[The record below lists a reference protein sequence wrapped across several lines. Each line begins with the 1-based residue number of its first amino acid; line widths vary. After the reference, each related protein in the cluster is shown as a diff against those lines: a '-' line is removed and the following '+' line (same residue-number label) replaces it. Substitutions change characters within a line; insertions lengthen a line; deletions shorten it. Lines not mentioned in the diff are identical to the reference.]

1 MKDAFSQMHPIVNF
15 IFFAFVI
22 GFSMFIMNPACLLI
36 SLVCALVN
44 ALYLNGKKAVRL
56 SVLYL
61 LPTIIII
68 AIVNPVFNHD
78 GVTMLAYFPW
88 DNPLTL
94 ESIIYGIATAVLL
107 SSIVLWFSCFNEV
120 MTSDKF
126 IYLFGRVI
134 PSLSL
139 VLSLALRFVPRFIF
153 QFNVIRNS
161 QKCIGRDISDGK
173 LLQRL
178 KNAAKIISIMIS
190 WALENAIET
199 ADSMK
204 SRGHGL
210 KGRTAF
216 SIYRFSKRDAAVLS
230 IIIISGVILIIMSV
244 LDVAKFRYFPSVK
257 GNVIS
262 APAIIYYA
270 LYFSL
275 MIMPLAINVWEGIKW
290 KRLRSA
296 N

>member
-36 SLVCALVN
+36 SLVCALFNV
-44 ALYLNGKKAVRL
+44 LYLNGKKAVRL

-126 IYLFGRVI
+126 IYLFGRII

-139 VLSLALRFVPRFIF
+139 VLSMALRFVPKFIF

-230 IIIISGVILIIMSV
+230 LIMTSGVILIIMSV

>member
-36 SLVCALVN
+36 SLVCALFNV
-44 ALYLNGKKAVRL
+44 LYLNGKKAVRL

-139 VLSLALRFVPRFIF
+139 VLSMALRFVPRFIF

-230 IIIISGVILIIMSV
+230 IIIISGIILIIMSV

>member
-36 SLVCALVN
+36 SLVCALFNV
-44 ALYLNGKKAVRL
+44 LYLNGKKAVRL

-139 VLSLALRFVPRFIF
+139 VLSMALRFVPKFIF

-230 IIIISGVILIIMSV
+230 LIMTSGVILIIMSV

>member
-36 SLVCALVN
+36 SLVCALFNV
-44 ALYLNGKKAVRL
+44 LYLNGKKAVRL

-139 VLSLALRFVPRFIF
+139 VLSMALRFVPRFIF

-230 IIIISGVILIIMSV
+230 IIMTSGVILIIMSV

>member
-61 LPTIIII
+61 LPTFIII

-107 SSIVLWFSCFNEV
+107 SSIVLWFSYFNEV

-126 IYLFGRVI
+126 IYLFGRII

-139 VLSLALRFVPRFIF
+139 VLSMALRFVPRFIF
-153 QFNVIRNS
+153 QFNVIKNS

-275 MIMPLAINVWEGIKW
+275 MIMPLAINIWEGIKW

>member
-36 SLVCALVN
+36 SLVCALFNV
-44 ALYLNGKKAVRL
+44 LYLNGKKAVRL

-210 KGRTAF
+210 KGRTTF

-230 IIIISGVILIIMSV
+230 LIMTSGVILIIMSV

>member
-139 VLSLALRFVPRFIF
+139 VLSMALRFVPRFIF

-230 IIIISGVILIIMSV
+230 IIMTSGVILIIMSV

>member
-139 VLSLALRFVPRFIF
+139 VLSMALRFVPKFIF

>member
-126 IYLFGRVI
+126 IYLFGRII

-139 VLSLALRFVPRFIF
+139 VLSMALRFVPRFIF

-230 IIIISGVILIIMSV
+230 IIIISGIILIIMSV

-290 KRLRSA
+290 KHLRSA

>member
-139 VLSLALRFVPRFIF
+139 VLSMALRFVPKFIF

-216 SIYRFSKRDAAVLS
+216 SIYRFSKRDVAVLS
-230 IIIISGVILIIMSV
+230 LIMTSGVILIIMSV

>member
-36 SLVCALVN
+36 SLVCALFNV
-44 ALYLNGKKAVRL
+44 LYLNGKKAVRL

-139 VLSLALRFVPRFIF
+139 VLSMALRFVPRFIF

-230 IIIISGVILIIMSV
+230 LIMTSGVILIIMSV

>member
-36 SLVCALVN
+36 SLVCALFNV
-44 ALYLNGKKAVRL
+44 LYLNGKKAVRL

-139 VLSLALRFVPRFIF
+139 VLSMALRFVPKFIF

-178 KNAAKIISIMIS
+178 NNAAKIISIMVS

-230 IIIISGVILIIMSV
+230 LIMTSGVILIIMSV

>member
-44 ALYLNGKKAVRL
+44 ALYLKGKKAVRL

-139 VLSLALRFVPRFIF
+139 VLSMALRFVPKFIF

-190 WALENAIET
+190 WVLENAIET

-230 IIIISGVILIIMSV
+230 LIMTSGVILIIMSV

>member
-210 KGRTAF
+210 KGRKAF

>member
-120 MTSDKF
+120 MTSDKL
-126 IYLFGRVI
+126 IYLFGRAI

-139 VLSLALRFVPRFIF
+139 VLSMALRFVPKFIF

-161 QKCIGRDISDGK
+161 QKCIGRDISDGN

-230 IIIISGVILIIMSV
+230 LIMTSGVILIIMSV

>member
-126 IYLFGRVI
+126 IYLFGRII

-139 VLSLALRFVPRFIF
+139 VLSMALRFVPKFIF

-216 SIYRFSKRDAAVLS
+216 SIYRFSKRDASVLS
-230 IIIISGVILIIMSV
+230 LIMTSGVILIIMSV

>member
-36 SLVCALVN
+36 SLVCALFNV
-44 ALYLNGKKAVRL
+44 LYLNGKKAVRL

-126 IYLFGRVI
+126 IYLFGRIV

-139 VLSLALRFVPRFIF
+139 VLSMTLRFVPKFIF

-230 IIIISGVILIIMSV
+230 LIMTSGVILIIMSV

>member
-210 KGRTAF
+210 KGRTTF

>member
-139 VLSLALRFVPRFIF
+139 VLSMALRFVPRFIF

-230 IIIISGVILIIMSV
+230 IIIISGIILIIMSV

>member
-36 SLVCALVN
+36 SLVCALFNV
-44 ALYLNGKKAVRL
+44 LYLNGKKAVRL

-126 IYLFGRVI
+126 IYLFGRIV

-139 VLSLALRFVPRFIF
+139 VLSMALRFVPKFIF

-230 IIIISGVILIIMSV
+230 LIMTSGVILIIMSV

>member
-139 VLSLALRFVPRFIF
+139 VLSMALRFVPKFIF

-190 WALENAIET
+190 WVLENAIET

-230 IIIISGVILIIMSV
+230 LIMTSGVILIIMSV

>member
-36 SLVCALVN
+36 SLVCALFNV
-44 ALYLNGKKAVRL
+44 LYLNGKKAVRL

-126 IYLFGRVI
+126 IYLFGRII

-139 VLSLALRFVPRFIF
+139 VLSMALRFVPKFIF

-230 IIIISGVILIIMSV
+230 IIIISGIILIIMSV

>member
-36 SLVCALVN
+36 SLVCALFNV
-44 ALYLNGKKAVRL
+44 LYLNGKKAVRL

-126 IYLFGRVI
+126 IYLFGRII

-139 VLSLALRFVPRFIF
+139 VLSMALRFVPRFIF

-190 WALENAIET
+190 RALENAIET

-230 IIIISGVILIIMSV
+230 LIIISGVILIIMSV

-275 MIMPLAINVWEGIKW
+275 MIMPLAINVWEEIKW

>member
-126 IYLFGRVI
+126 IYLFGRIV

-139 VLSLALRFVPRFIF
+139 VLSMALRFVPKFIF

-216 SIYRFSKRDAAVLS
+216 SIYRFSKRDVAVLS
-230 IIIISGVILIIMSV
+230 LIIISGIILIIMSV

>member
-126 IYLFGRVI
+126 IYLFGRIV

-139 VLSLALRFVPRFIF
+139 VLSMALRFVPKFIF

-230 IIIISGVILIIMSV
+230 LIMTSGVILIIMSV